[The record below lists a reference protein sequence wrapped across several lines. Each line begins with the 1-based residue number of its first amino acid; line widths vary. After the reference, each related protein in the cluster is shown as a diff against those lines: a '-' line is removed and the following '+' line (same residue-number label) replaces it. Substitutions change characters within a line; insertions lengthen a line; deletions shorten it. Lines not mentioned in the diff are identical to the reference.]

1 MARLDWYIRAGLKL
15 RHLQLLVAL
24 DDLGNQ
30 GKVAASMNVTQSA
43 LSRTMAELQDGMG
56 QQLFERTGRGLR
68 PTPYG
73 ECLIRHARRILQDL
87 SDAGEELHAL
97 ATGTARKLRVGA
109 LPASASWL
117 LPRAL
122 RLFKGSSPKSSIAVR
137 EGTMDVLLHELRL
150 GNLDFIV
157 GTLPSRHM
165 GLDLEE
171 QPLFEDATAL
181 VARTHHPLVRS
192 ASVPTWQE
200 LVQYPWVM
208 PPHDSLLRQ
217 PLLQAFMA
225 HGVEPPVDFIE
236 TLSPNVIVNYLQ
248 GSDAVATLPTT
259 LARKY
264 SVLGGLATLALE
276 MPRLV
281 RPVGLLWLR
290 GHRPGDPRF
299 VDCLEQAAQEL
310 IAGE

>member
-1 MARLDWYIRAGLKL
+1 
-15 RHLQLLVAL
+15 
-24 DDLGNQ
+24 
-30 GKVAASMNVTQSA
+30 
-43 LSRTMAELQDGMG
+43 
-56 QQLFERTGRGLR
+56 
-68 PTPYG
+68 
-73 ECLIRHARRILQDL
+73 
-87 SDAGEELHAL
+87 
-97 ATGTARKLRVGA
+97 
-109 LPASASWL
+109 
-117 LPRAL
+117 
-122 RLFKGSSPKSSIAVR
+122 
-137 EGTMDVLLHELRL
+137 MDVLLHELRL

-192 ASVPTWQE
+192 AAVPTWQE

-281 RPVGLLWLR
+281 RPVGVLWLR

-299 VDCLEQAAQEL
+299 VDCLEQAALEL